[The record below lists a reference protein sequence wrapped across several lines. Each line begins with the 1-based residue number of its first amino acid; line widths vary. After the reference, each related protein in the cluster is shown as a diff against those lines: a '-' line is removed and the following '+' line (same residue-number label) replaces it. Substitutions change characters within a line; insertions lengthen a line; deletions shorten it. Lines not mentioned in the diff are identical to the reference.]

1 MIQDRNI
8 ICIAS
13 NWFYDPTSK
22 HHLMKLLSRHNHV
35 IWVNYHASR
44 KPQWSA
50 RDAGAMVGKIR
61 QIIQGPRQV
70 AESITV
76 VTPLVVPLPGN
87 RAVASLNAEL
97 LVRQIRSVL
106 NDLPERPTQLWS
118 FAPDVDYL
126 CGRFDEELR
135 LYYCVD
141 EFSRFV
147 GYDAEQ
153 VLAAERRLAE
163 RADLLIVT
171 SQALL
176 EAKRSLHS
184 RVALVSHGVD
194 AEHFRTA
201 LRSTGPIPLEIREL
215 PRPVL
220 GFWGLIQDW
229 VDLDL
234 LEAVARRRPQWSIV
248 LIGEAAADVGRLH
261 RFPNVRLLGRRHY
274 QKLPEYARGMDIGI
288 IPFRV
293 NDLTRAVNPIKLRE
307 YLSAGL
313 PVVSTPL
320 PEVASYDR
328 MVRVADT
335 PETFVEACEAAVLEA
350 KADVAGR
357 ARRARHEAML
367 QETWEAKL
375 AVIEQHVQAALAARS
390 PRAAAIAVG

>member
-22 HHLMKLLSRHNHV
+22 HHLMKLLSRHNHI

-44 KPQWSA
+44 KPRWSA
-50 RDAGAMVGKIR
+50 KDAGAIAGKIR
-61 QIIQGPRQV
+61 QIIQGPRRV
-70 AESITV
+70 ADNVTV

-87 RAVASLNAEL
+87 RTVASLNAEL
-97 LVRQIRSVL
+97 LARQIRSVL

-126 CGRFDEELR
+126 CGRFDEELC

-141 EFSRFV
+141 EFSRFA
-147 GYDAEQ
+147 GYDTEQ

-176 EAKRSLHS
+176 EAKRPLHS
-184 RVALVSHGVD
+184 HVAWVSHGVD
-194 AEHFRTA
+194 AEHFSSA
-201 LRSTGPIPLEIREL
+201 LRSTGPIPLELREL

-248 LIGEAAADVGRLH
+248 LIGEALVDVGHLH
-261 RFPNVRLLGRRHY
+261 QLANVHLLGRRHY
-274 QKLPEYARGMDIGI
+274 QKLPDYARGMDIGI
-288 IPFRV
+288 IPFRLT
-293 NDLTRAVNPIKLRE
+293 DLTRAVNPIKLRE

-320 PEVASYDR
+320 PEVAPYR
-328 MVRVADT
+328 HLVRVADT
-335 PETFVEACEAAVLEA
+335 PEAFVGACEAALIEA
-350 KADVAGR
+350 QADVTGR
-357 ARRARHEAML
+357 VRLARHDAMR

-375 AVIEQHVQAALAARS
+375 EVIEQHVQTALAARS
-390 PRAAAIAVG
+390 PRGCGVAVG